1 MHVPV
6 LDGFGIPGDRVLG
19 WASTAT
25 ATATATD
32 LGAGILGVG
41 IYILGDLISRRL
53 LMGGLYICQ
62 RRE

>member
-1 MHVPV
+1 MHAPV
-6 LDGFGIPGDRVLG
+6 LDGYGIPDDRVLG

-25 ATATATD
+25 D
-32 LGAGILGVG
+32 SGAGILGFG
-41 IYILGDLISRRL
+41 NYILGDLISRRL

>member
-1 MHVPV
+1 MHAPV

-25 ATATATD
+25 ATATD

-41 IYILGDLISRRL
+41 NYILGNLISRRL